1 MKLKSIL
8 KTLPIE
14 TLESIHRFWEFN
26 EPSAGQ
32 EPDSPDARIQRL
44 VDFLYP
50 RLQLK
55 HSFVAAYGKLEAAEK
70 DLIFFLAIH
79 GGDLESKEVVDRCFG
94 GSDDALASL
103 ADQLTQKGFVFQ
115 DTVELGRL
123 KASMTGLPE
132 PYLRYVELP
141 SYWEGYLGNFLRTLP
156 TASLKAMANRGLR
169 LRLATS
175 KKRLLIWRIRCALTD
190 PKFIKKYVGQ
200 MPAEQRDILES
211 LLEKRGISVYR
222 DLLDQSY
229 MRLYDNERASHIQ
242 ALTSHSGIVF
252 TAVAGENKQNDLL
265 MVPRDLAYIIRSGY
279 QPDNRTLQ
287 ELDTVS
293 MTQSEPRRLVLD
305 NSGNLL
311 RDLTVLM
318 AGIRRR
324 PPRVLAS
331 GGIGKNDLK
340 KLLPDL
346 SSRKTLKYA
355 RFIAHF
361 CIRKKFLLTSGG
373 FWSVSDSFAAWLESS
388 QAAYR
393 DFYDFWLNDTGW
405 NEEYPDGDVM
415 HADPPPS
422 NLAHMPELRRM
433 VLRNLESIPHS
444 DWMDFDAFAE
454 GLLPQIEIA
463 MPSRRPGGEIPPLR
477 HNILVI
483 ESVVAESLYWLGLAA
498 LGVKKAEKLA
508 DLGSRKDETLD
519 PLVRHGVAARG
530 KSTHD
535 HAFVFKPTAHGQRIL
550 DSGVSCEPN
559 RLFSLRGD
567 GRLEMEMEAE
577 QFTVQPNQEILAPP
591 DLKLPYLYN
600 LCLFCDVISV
610 DVMSTLS
617 ISRRSLR
624 AAMDLGET
632 PENILEFLSGKSSTP
647 PPETVRH
654 LINECSSQHGEL
666 NMGYAGGYIHIGD
679 RALFEEIRSHRH
691 VRPWIKDVVGHRLIV
706 LSPQTDI
713 PRLAA
718 ELRKSGFMPRVDS
731 ENVHVADDGAF
742 HLKLSPKELSELM
755 GMLKFV
761 IAMEDDFGGTLTDN
775 KVRPLL
781 ERLRPGTID
790 RYNLAEFA
798 DTIGKTIARR
808 ARSARKKEVDQ
819 VAGRYKRQLA
829 RFLVSGSSLERPGG
843 YRGPNPAQTG
853 EEVRSLLEHAIDHET
868 RVEIAYLHIKNGA
881 IQDTIE
887 PESLNNDKL
896 YAYSDD
902 RDGHAV
908 FAVSR
913 IQSAKL
919 LV

>member
-8 KTLPIE
+8 KTLPLE
-14 TLESIHRFWEFN
+14 TLEAIHRFWEFN
-26 EPSAGQ
+26 EPGAPNNPADQ
-32 EPDSPDARIQRL
+32 DARVTRL

-55 HSFVAAYGKLEAAEK
+55 HSFMAAYGKLEPVEK

-79 GGDLESKEVVDRCFG
+79 GGDLESKEVVNRCFG
-94 GSDDALASL
+94 GSDEALYAL
-103 ADQLTQKGFVFQ
+103 VAQLTRKGFVFQ
-115 DTVELGRL
+115 DTVELGRR
-123 KASMTGLPE
+123 KAGMTGLPE

-156 TASLKAMANRGLR
+156 TATLKAIANRGLK
-169 LRLATS
+169 LKLTTS
-175 KKRLLIWRIRCALTD
+175 KKRLLIWRVRCALTD
-190 PKFIKKYVGQ
+190 PKFLKKYVGE
-200 MPAEQRDILES
+200 MPADQRDILES

-222 DLLDQSY
+222 DLLDQSF
-229 MRLYDNERASHIQ
+229 MRLYDNERADHIQ
-242 ALTSHSGIVF
+242 ALTNHSGIVF

-265 MVPRDLAYIIRSGY
+265 MVPRDLAYIIRCGY
-279 QPDNRTLQ
+279 RPDHRTLQ

-293 MTQSEPRRLVLD
+293 MTQGETRQLVLD

-311 RDLTVLM
+311 RDLTALM
-318 AGIRRR
+318 ARVRRR
-324 PPRVLAS
+324 PPRVLAN

-340 KLLPDL
+340 KLLPNL

-361 CIRKKFLLTSGG
+361 CIRKKFLLPSGG
-373 FWSVSDSFAAWLESS
+373 FWTISDSFGGWLESS
-388 QAAYR
+388 QSAYR

-444 DWMDFDAFAE
+444 DWMEFDGFAE

-463 MPSRRPGGEIPPLR
+463 MPLRRPGGETPALR
-477 HNILVI
+477 HNYLVL
-483 ESVVAESLYWLGLAA
+483 ESIVAESLYWLGLMT
-498 LGVKKAEKLA
+498 LGVKKADKLT
-508 DLGSRKDETLD
+508 DLGSRSDETLD
-519 PLVRHGVAARG
+519 PLVRHGVASRS

-535 HAFVFKPTAHGQRIL
+535 HAFVFKPTDRGQRIL

-559 RLFSLRGD
+559 RLFNLRGG
-567 GRLEMEMEAE
+567 GRLEMEMNAE

-591 DLKLPYLYN
+591 DLKLPHLYK
-600 LCLFCDVISV
+600 LCLFCDVLSV
-610 DVMSTLS
+610 DVMSTLAV
-617 ISRRSLR
+617 SRRSLR

-632 PENILEFLSGKSSTP
+632 PENILEFLSGGSSIP
-647 PPETVRH
+647 LPETVVH
-654 LINECSSQHGEL
+654 LVNECSSQHGDV
-666 NMGYAGGYIHIGD
+666 NMGFAGGYIHIGD

-713 PRLAA
+713 PRLAG
-718 ELRKSGFMPRVDS
+718 ELRKSGFMPKVDS
-731 ENVHVADDGAF
+731 ENIHVADDGAF
-742 HLKLSPKELSELM
+742 HLKLSAKELSELM
-755 GMLKFV
+755 GILKFV
-761 IAMEDDFGGTLTDN
+761 IAMEEDFGRQLTDN
-775 KVRPLL
+775 KARPLL
-781 ERLRPGTID
+781 ERLRPGAVD
-790 RYNLAEFA
+790 RFNLAEFSE
-798 DTIGKTIARR
+798 TIGKAIARR
-808 ARSARKKEVDQ
+808 ARSARKKEVDK

-829 RFLVSGSSLERPGG
+829 RFLVSGSKVEQPGV
-843 YRGPNPAQTG
+843 YRGPNPAQSSKD
-853 EEVRSLLEHAIDHET
+853 VRKMLEHAIDNET
-868 RVEIAYLHIKNGA
+868 RVEIAYLHMKNGA
-881 IQDTIE
+881 IQDTVE
-887 PESLNNDKL
+887 PESLNKDKL
-896 YAYSDD
+896 YAYSDE
-902 RDGHAV
+902 REGHAM

-919 LV
+919 LS